1 MIKFIEE
8 KLLTMNIPDIDL
20 PRVIIIGGGFAGL
33 RLGKNINKN
42 HYQVVLIDKNNYHTF
57 QPLLYQVATSGL
69 EPDSI
74 AYPIRRTFKNHKNF
88 HFRLAQVKN
97 INKKKGFIKTN
108 FGTINYDILVIAT
121 GAKTNFFGMENVKRF
136 SIPMK
141 SLIESLNLRSK
152 ILQNFEKAIYANEL
166 KEQEKL
172 MNFVIVGGG
181 PTGVELAGALG
192 ELKKQVLP
200 EDFPDL
206 DIRKMNIHIIEAAPR
221 VLASMS
227 EEASAK
233 AHQFLKKLE
242 VNIWTNTQ
250 VTDYDGEL
258 VSTNGKV
265 NFYSDTLIWAAGVQG
280 APLKGIDASAIGK
293 GNRIIVNKYNQIHGF
308 ENIYALGDVALME
321 TETTPNGHPMLGAV
335 AMQQGIHLAKNL
347 NRSSKN
353 KKILPFKYR
362 NKGTMAT
369 IGKNLAVADL
379 ERFKFQGLFA
389 WYVWMFVHLMLLVG
403 FRNKI
408 IVFINWAWSYI
419 RSDKGTRLIV
429 RPYKKKKPKKEKII
443 KTTKSA

>member
-1 MIKFIEE
+1 
-8 KLLTMNIPDIDL
+8 
-20 PRVIIIGGGFAGL
+20 
-33 RLGKNINKN
+33 
-42 HYQVVLIDKNNYHTF
+42 
-57 QPLLYQVATSGL
+57 
-69 EPDSI
+69 
-74 AYPIRRTFKNHKNF
+74 
-88 HFRLAQVKN
+88 
-97 INKKKGFIKTN
+97 
-108 FGTINYDILVIAT
+108 
-121 GAKTNFFGMENVKRF
+121 
-136 SIPMK
+136 
-141 SLIESLNLRSK
+141 
-152 ILQNFEKAIYANEL
+152 
-166 KEQEKL
+166 